1 LSGECLVCGG
11 GYVRS
16 RMPGLL
22 ACGSCGFVT
31 ADVQVSPEELRHLYS
46 EQYFTGGEYKDYVS
60 ERALHEKHFRR
71 RLALLKRYT
80 AVPEEKFV
88 FEIGCAYGFFLALA
102 REHFGRVEGI
112 DISADAVRYAS
123 ETLGLRAYARDFLQH
138 DLRERP
144 DVVCLWDTIE
154 HLERPDLYLEKLSCL
169 MAPGSL
175 IALTTGDIGSVMA
188 RLRGARWRQIHPP
201 THLHYFSKRT
211 LARLLGKYGFDV
223 VYSGYE
229 GTYRSLDTAAYIIF
243 NIKRQQP
250 GIYRLLKKTG
260 LLRISFYLNLYDI
273 VHMIAR
279 RRWRAAGTG

>member
-1 LSGECLVCGG
+1 VSGACLVCGG
-11 GYVRS
+11 AYGSS

-31 ADVQVSPEELRHLYS
+31 ADVQVSPEELQRLYS
-46 EQYFTGGEYKDYVS
+46 ERYFAGGEYKDYLS

-71 RLALLKRYT
+71 RLALLRRYT
-80 AVPEEKFV
+80 AAPEAKFL

-112 DISADAVRYAS
+112 DISADAVRYAT
-123 ETLGLRAYARDFLQH
+123 ETLGLRAHAGDFLH
-138 DLRERP
+138 YELRERP

-154 HLERPDLYLEKLSCL
+154 HLERPHLYVERLSSL

-175 IALTTGDIGSVMA
+175 IALTTGDISSAVA

-201 THLHYFSKRT
+201 THLHYFSKQT
-211 LARLLGKYGFDV
+211 LTRLLAKYGFDV
-223 VYSGYE
+223 AYCGYE

-250 GIYRLLKKTG
+250 GVYRLLKKTG

-273 VHMIAR
+273 VLMIAR
-279 RRWRAAGTG
+279 KR

>member
-1 LSGECLVCGG
+1 MSSGCLVCGG
-11 GYVRS
+11 EYGHS
-16 RMPGLL
+16 RIPGLR

-31 ADVQVSPEELRHLYS
+31 ADVQVSPEELRRLYS
-46 EQYFTGGEYKDYVS
+46 EQYFAGGEYRDYVC
-60 ERALHEKHFRR
+60 ERALHEKDFSR
-71 RLALLKRYT
+71 RLALLHRYT
-80 AVPEEKFV
+80 AAPEEKFL
-88 FEIGCAYGFFLALA
+88 FEIGCAHGFFLALA
-102 REHFGRVEGI
+102 RERFGRVEGI

-123 ETLGLRAYARDFLQH
+123 EILGVRAYAGDFLQY
-138 DLRERP
+138 DLGERP

-154 HLERPDLYLEKLSCL
+154 HLEKPDLYLEKLSFL

-175 IALTTGDIGSVMA
+175 IALTTGDIGSLVA
-188 RLRGARWRQIHPP
+188 RSRGARWRQIHPP

-243 NIKRQQP
+243 NIKRQQS
-250 GIYRLLKKTG
+250 GIYRLLQKTG

-273 VHMIAR
+273 VLVIAR
-279 RRWRAAGTG
+279 RR

>member
-1 LSGECLVCGG
+1 LSAECLVCGG
-11 GYVRS
+11 GYASS

-22 ACGSCGFVT
+22 ACGCCGFVT
-31 ADVQVSPEELRHLYS
+31 ADVQVSPEELRRLYS

-80 AVPEEKFV
+80 AVPEGKFL

-102 REHFGRVEGI
+102 REQFGRVEGI
-112 DISADAVRYAS
+112 DLSADAVRYAS
-123 ETLGLRAYARDFLQH
+123 ETLGVQAYAGDFLQY

-175 IALTTGDIGSVMA
+175 IALTTGDIASVMA

-211 LARLLGKYGFDV
+211 LARLLGKYGFHV

-229 GTYRSLDTAAYIIF
+229 GTYRSLDTAVYIVF

-279 RRWRAAGTG
+279 RG